1 MLKRFPHRSFNFG
14 VQTLRPEREPLKWK
28 SGASLYHFP
37 ETADIETSSEEY
49 ARRFSGKVGSW
60 FLKVQEEATLR
71 MLASYPGAS
80 ILDVGGGHGQLAGA
94 LIQNGYRVT
103 VLGSADIC
111 KMRIQK
117 MAIEGRCSFKVGNIL
132 DLPYPGQAFDI
143 VVSYRL
149 LPHVKRWREFLSEL
163 TRVARKAVLV
173 DYPTVRSIN
182 YFAPLL
188 FQLKKRMEGNTR
200 SFTSFKEFELFE
212 AFESLGFI
220 RVDRY
225 PEFFFP
231 MALHRVLKST
241 VFSKTAEKICRLSGL
256 TYFFGSPV
264 ILKLVRGIR

>member
-1 MLKRFPHRSFNFG
+1 MPKRFPHRSSNLG
-14 VQTLRPEREPLKWK
+14 VRTLRPERELLKWR
-28 SGASLYHFP
+28 SGPSLYHFP
-37 ETADIETSSEEY
+37 ETADIETSSEDY

-80 ILDVGGGHGQLAGA
+80 ILDVGGGHGQLTGA

-117 MAIEGRCSFKVGNIL
+117 MADEGRCSFKVGNIL
-132 DLPYPGQAFDI
+132 DLPYPGQAFDV

-149 LPHVKRWREFLSEL
+149 LPHVARWREFLSEL
-163 TRVARKAVLV
+163 TRVARKAVVV
-173 DYPTVRSIN
+173 DYPTVWSIN

-200 SFTSFKEFELFE
+200 SFTSFKESDLFE
-212 AFESLGFI
+212 RFESLGFI
-220 RVDRY
+220 RADRY

-231 MALHRVLKST
+231 MVLHRFLKFP
-241 VFSKTAEKICRLSGL
+241 VFSKTAERICRLSGL
-256 TYFFGSPV
+256 TYLFGSPV
-264 ILKLVRGIR
+264 ILKLVREIR